1 MHKRL
6 PASKI
11 SRMKTRDHPVNR
23 INSGIEVLALWYLVF
38 RLAVSSCL
46 GGRKKG
52 MEGGREEGR

>member
-1 MHKRL
+1 
-6 PASKI
+6 
-11 SRMKTRDHPVNR
+11 MKTRDHPVNR